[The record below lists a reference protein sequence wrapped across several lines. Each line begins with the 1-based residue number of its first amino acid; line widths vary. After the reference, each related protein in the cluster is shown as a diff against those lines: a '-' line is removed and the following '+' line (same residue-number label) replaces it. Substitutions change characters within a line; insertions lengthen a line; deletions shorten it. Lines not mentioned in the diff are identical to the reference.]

1 LRSCGGRRSCGP
13 RCEDIASDRIHHRR
27 ALPDHCYGWCV
38 RLEDRGADRSRW
50 HLFRHDAWCA
60 AFVAQVRLA
69 PKGRVP
75 AYGTRRRFAAGSHA
89 SSCQRRRRRSAAA
102 AGPLRPRRSPMALGQ
117 AACVMATTAEVPL
130 LFKLE
135 NLRQETNE
143 HASLTACSLVVSERR
158 AFLDARIAIGEEL
171 LRLAI
176 DDLVSP
182 LTESLLE

>member
-1 LRSCGGRRSCGP
+1 
-13 RCEDIASDRIHHRR
+13 
-27 ALPDHCYGWCV
+27 
-38 RLEDRGADRSRW
+38 
-50 HLFRHDAWCA
+50 
-60 AFVAQVRLA
+60 
-69 PKGRVP
+69 
-75 AYGTRRRFAAGSHA
+75 
-89 SSCQRRRRRSAAA
+89 
-102 AGPLRPRRSPMALGQ
+102 MALGQ